1 MEKIKKKDLI
11 KFNLTLTHQEEKK
24 HETEGFFFKEMVGM
38 EYSKT
43 EESRSLKNE
52 NDTGQLIF
60 FIKQLYVIV
69 GSVETLT
76 NDSAGNTIL
85 SVR

>member
-1 MEKIKKKDLI
+1 
-11 KFNLTLTHQEEKK
+11 
-24 HETEGFFFKEMVGM
+24 M

-60 FIKQLYVIV
+60 IMQLYVIV

>member
-1 MEKIKKKDLI
+1 MK
-11 KFNLTLTHQEEKK
+11 
-24 HETEGFFFKEMVGM
+24 
-38 EYSKT
+38 YSKT

-60 FIKQLYVIV
+60 FIMQLYVIV

-76 NDSAGNTIL
+76 NDSAGTQVCYTICSLNTPCDTSRKTTKIVKCQL
-85 SVR
+85 L

>member
-1 MEKIKKKDLI
+1 
-11 KFNLTLTHQEEKK
+11 
-24 HETEGFFFKEMVGM
+24 M

-43 EESRSLKNE
+43 EEIRSLKNE
-52 NDTGQLIF
+52 NETGQLIF
-60 FIKQLYVIV
+60 FIMQLNVIV

-76 NDSAGNTIL
+76 IDSAGNTIL

>member
-1 MEKIKKKDLI
+1 
-11 KFNLTLTHQEEKK
+11 
-24 HETEGFFFKEMVGM
+24 M

-60 FIKQLYVIV
+60 FYYAVIRYR
-69 GSVETLT
+69 G
-76 NDSAGNTIL
+76 L
-85 SVR
+85 SWDFNK

>member
-1 MEKIKKKDLI
+1 
-11 KFNLTLTHQEEKK
+11 
-24 HETEGFFFKEMVGM
+24 M

-60 FIKQLYVIV
+60 FIMQLYVIV

-76 NDSAGNTIL
+76 NDSAETQVCYTICSL
-85 SVR
+85 NIPCDTSRKTTKIVKCQLL

>member
-1 MEKIKKKDLI
+1 
-11 KFNLTLTHQEEKK
+11 
-24 HETEGFFFKEMVGM
+24 M

-52 NDTGQLIF
+52 NDKGQLIF
-60 FIKQLYVIV
+60 FIMQLYVIV

-76 NDSAGNTIL
+76 NDSAGTQVCYTICSLNTPRDTSRKTTKIVKCQL
-85 SVR
+85 L

>member
-1 MEKIKKKDLI
+1 
-11 KFNLTLTHQEEKK
+11 
-24 HETEGFFFKEMVGM
+24 M

-60 FIKQLYVIV
+60 FYYAVISYRGLSWDFNKWFCWDTGLLYYLFVKY
-69 GSVETLT
+69 TLWY
-76 NDSAGNTIL
+76 I
-85 SVR
+85 